1 VEKLKNNLWIGFAA
15 GVVFPA
21 LAYLLVR
28 FTAIGLYFLP
38 EKPMAIYT
46 IAVLVNLVLL
56 RFAYRGGKDQ
66 IGKGIVMM
74 TFFAMILYLVTHK
87 VTV

>member
-1 VEKLKNNLWIGFAA
+1 
-15 GVVFPA
+15 
-21 LAYLLVR
+21 
-28 FTAIGLYFLP
+28 
-38 EKPMAIYT
+38 MAIYT

-56 RFAYRGGKDQ
+56 RFAYRDGKDQ

>member
-1 VEKLKNNLWIGFAA
+1 MQ
-15 GVVFPA
+15 PA
-21 LAYLLVR
+21 LFFLHWLICW
-28 FTAIGLYFLP
+28 FGLAIGLYFLP